1 MTAEGKLCITASS
14 LKKTHPDKIVPM
26 GPSYKLIN
34 QNIYLCPHSS
44 TLPFLSFLKLIF
56 STWYF
61 WVSEQILCHG
71 YRPHSKVVESAP
83 LDQMM
88 TWSVISPEG
97 PFDEVEWGLCR
108 EDFHKDL
115 PARFILSATTEFTYG
130 SGELLKLVYVY
141 LYIMVLLFFNN
152 TG

>member
-97 PFDEVEWGLCR
+97 PRRTVQRGLSQR
-108 EDFHKDL
+108 
-115 PARFILSATTEFTYG
+115 SASQVHSFCYNW
-130 SGELLKLVYVY
+130 VYVWEWRAFKAC
-141 LYIMVLLFFNN
+141 LCVLIHHGFIVF
-152 TG
+152 